1 MRAYITAFAISP
13 KAGHLSNNRINFS
26 KAIVIANK
34 TSGAGI
40 LPGAIMGR
48 ISIIGI
54 SFLKW
59 KERIGRDRE
68 SGRRKAIACS
78 DRAPVR

>member
-34 TSGAGI
+34 TCGAGI

-54 SFLKW
+54 PVA
-59 KERIGRDRE
+59 RE
-68 SGRRKAIACS
+68 IIDSRRS
-78 DRAPVR
+78 RG

>member
-1 MRAYITAFAISP
+1 M
-13 KAGHLSNNRINFS
+13 H
-26 KAIVIANK
+26 
-34 TSGAGI
+34 
-40 LPGAIMGR
+40 GAIIGR